1 MEKFRAKKK
10 SDGQVYRY
18 TYEDVNT
25 VFVYAPRQ
33 KRRGWRMSKQV
44 FSDIFEII
52 PENHTEKWHRRIR
65 NVLKKLEASGLWPEL
80 VPLYESLLKITWE
93 DLAGMRSEYWEHHR
107 DETYRSIYTD
117 KYPFAY
123 TPSGKG
129 GTVLSWDYVTESAD
143 CRTKSMYFGT
153 DNSHVKG
160 QIKKALSD
168 KTDYH
173 TGCIP
178 VNYDV
183 SFDYNAGKKKAW
195 YSEEYKGCGNGHY
208 YLAVDHNTAVFCED
222 D

>member
-129 GTVLSWDYVTESAD
+129 GTVLSWDYVTRI
-143 CRTKSMYFGT
+143 CRLQNK
-153 DNSHVKG
+153 
-160 QIKKALSD
+160 
-168 KTDYH
+168 
-173 TGCIP
+173 
-178 VNYDV
+178 VNV
-183 SFDYNAGKKKAW
+183 FR
-195 YSEEYKGCGNGHY
+195 NG
-208 YLAVDHNTAVFCED
+208 
-222 D
+222 